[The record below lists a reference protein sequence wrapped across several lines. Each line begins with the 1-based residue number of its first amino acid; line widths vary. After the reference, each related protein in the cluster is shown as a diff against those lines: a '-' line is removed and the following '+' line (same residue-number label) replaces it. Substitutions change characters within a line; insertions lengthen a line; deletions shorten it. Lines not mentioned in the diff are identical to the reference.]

1 MNKFIYFKLDTV
13 ETSNFLKQNS
23 NFWHMSLEKNNFNY
37 SIELE
42 EFFNDKKFINKVFNI
57 RDNHDATLNKKIILN
72 TYREKIKKFNVI
84 NKVINLEKYID
95 VKNSL
100 YVCREANDYV
110 NRLLK
115 ALEITEK
122 NNTGWK
128 YDKILEY
135 CKLKFNVTNSYEAF
149 YLSTLEEH
157 KKIIQKC
164 NKESIDLIFLK
175 AGEKLDKL

>member
-1 MNKFIYFKLDTV
+1 MNKFIYFKLDTI

-42 EFFNDKKFINKVFNI
+42 EFFNNKKFTNQVFNI
-57 RDNHDATLNKKIILN
+57 GNNRDATWNKKIILN
-72 TYREKIKKFNVI
+72 TYKEKIKKYNVI
-84 NKVINLEKYID
+84 NKIINLEKYMNA
-95 VKNSL
+95 KNSL
-100 YVCREANDYV
+100 YVCREANDYT
-110 NRLLK
+110 NRLLR

-135 CKLKFNVTNSYEAF
+135 CKVKFNVTNSYEAF
-149 YLSTLEEH
+149 YLSAQEEH
-157 KKIIQKC
+157 RKIIKKC
-164 NKESIDLIFLK
+164 NKEGIDLIFLK
-175 AGEKLDKL
+175 AGETLDKL